1 MVVDKKGKF
10 KKSTIL
16 LSEFSKAFAHPARL
30 SILQTIA
37 ERNECICGEIVEVLP
52 LAQATVSQ
60 HLKEL
65 KEIGLIK
72 GEVEGNKSCYCIDW
86 SRVKE
91 FRKELNSFFEN
102 LEHLRK
108 SQSENCCP

>member
-1 MVVDKKGKF
+1 MVVNKKAKF
-10 KKSTIL
+10 AKDTML
-16 LSEFSKAFAHPARL
+16 LAEFSKAFAHPARL
-30 SILQTIA
+30 SILLTIA
-37 ERNECICGEIVEVLP
+37 EKNECICGEIVEVLP

-86 SRVKE
+86 FRLKE
-91 FRKELNSFFEN
+91 FQEELNSFFQN
-102 LEHLRK
+102 LNQLKK
-108 SQSENCCP
+108 SQSENCCI